1 MKVSISELQ
10 LNEKY
15 YIEPNNGINREKVI
29 GTFKGDI
36 FEGVA
41 VSFKV
46 KQIFPK
52 IALYKGCIIFPKNS
66 EIMFE
71 KVAQLN

>member
-15 YIEPNNGINREKVI
+15 YIGPSHGVNLETVI
-29 GTFKGDI
+29 GVFQGDVLG
-36 FEGVA
+36 GVA

-46 KQIFPK
+46 KPDLG
-52 IALYKGCIIFPKNS
+52 IALYRGGIIFSKDS
-66 EIMFE
+66 KLMFE
-71 KVAQLN
+71 KVASN